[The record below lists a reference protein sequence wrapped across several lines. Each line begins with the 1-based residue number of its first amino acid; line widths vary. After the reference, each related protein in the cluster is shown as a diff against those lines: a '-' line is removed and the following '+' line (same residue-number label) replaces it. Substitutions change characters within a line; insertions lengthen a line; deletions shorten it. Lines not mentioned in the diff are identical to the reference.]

1 MKSLLTIAALLCL
14 LCSCERRGGH
24 YDCGMSLLGTDE
36 RAAVRHF
43 MLAIM
48 DDDNAAM
55 AHFQMAMLCD
65 RKPDMAGVT
74 AWHISEYL
82 KMAKGL
88 SSQDIEE
95 AEQWLK
101 RTEKRYAIS
110 INRRLGEN
118 ITDEAS
124 LRLKL
129 LEEHAMR
136 QKLWIQELSTEN
148 VNLRNQLADQQERL
162 NKKDTIGF

>member
-1 MKSLLTIAALLCL
+1 MKSILSIAALLCL
-14 LCSCERRGGH
+14 LCSCERRTGH
-24 YDCGMSLLGTDE
+24 YDKGMSLIGSDE
-36 RAAVRHF
+36 RAAVRQF
-43 MLAIM
+43 MLAVL

-55 AHFQMAMLCD
+55 AHFQLAMLCD
-65 RKPDMAGVT
+65 KKPDMAGVT

-82 KMAKGL
+82 KKAKGL
-88 SSQDIEE
+88 SPQEAEE
-95 AEQWLK
+95 TEQWLR
-101 RTEKRYAIS
+101 RTEKRYAIA

-118 ITDEAS
+118 ITDEAT

-148 VNLRNQLADQQERL
+148 VMLRNQLADQQER
-162 NKKDTIGF
+162 KQ

>member
-1 MKSLLTIAALLCL
+1 MRTFLVIAGVLCL
-14 LCSCERRGGH
+14 LCACERHGGH
-24 YDCGMSLLGTDE
+24 YDRGMSLLGTDE
-36 RAAVRHF
+36 RAAVRQF

-48 DDDNAAM
+48 EDDNAAM

-74 AWHISEYL
+74 AWHISEYM
-82 KMAKGL
+82 KNAKGL
-88 SSQDIEE
+88 SAQDIEA

-101 RTEKRYAIS
+101 RTERRYAIS
-110 INRRLGEN
+110 INRRLGED

-148 VNLRNQLADQQERL
+148 VMLRNQLAEQQERL
-162 NKKDTIGF
+162 NKKDTGL

>member
-1 MKSLLTIAALLCL
+1 MRRLLSIAALLCL
-14 LCSCERRGGH
+14 LCSCERRTGH
-24 YDCGMSLLGTDE
+24 YDRAMSLLGTDE
-36 RAAVRHF
+36 RAAVRQF

-48 DDDNAAM
+48 EDDNAAM
-55 AHFQMAMLCD
+55 AHFQLAMLCD
-65 RKPDMAGVT
+65 RKPEMAGVT

-82 KMAKGL
+82 KNANGL
-88 SSQDIEE
+88 SAQDIEE

-101 RTEKRYAIS
+101 RTEKRYAIA

-136 QKLWIQELSTEN
+136 QKLWIQELTTEN
-148 VNLRNQLADQQERL
+148 VMLRNQLAEQQERL
-162 NKKDTIGF
+162 NKKDTGL

>member
-1 MKSLLTIAALLCL
+1 MRIFLTIVALLCL
-14 LCSCERRGGH
+14 LCSCERRTGH
-24 YDCGMSLLGTDE
+24 YEKGMSLLGSDE

-48 DDDNAAM
+48 YDDNAAM
-55 AHFQMAMLCD
+55 AHFQLAMLCD
-65 RKPDMAGVT
+65 RMPDMAGVT

-82 KMAKGL
+82 KNAKGL
-88 SSQDIEE
+88 SEQEVEE
-95 AEQWLK
+95 TEQWLK
-101 RTEKRYAIS
+101 RTEKRYTIA

-148 VNLRNQLADQQERL
+148 VMLRNQLAEQQEKN
-162 NKKDTIGF
+162 NKKDIGF

>member
-1 MKSLLTIAALLCL
+1 MRILLTITALLCL
-14 LCSCERRGGH
+14 LCSCERHGGH
-24 YDCGMSLLGTDE
+24 YDRGMSRLGTDE
-36 RAAVRHF
+36 QAAVRHF

-48 DDDNAAM
+48 DGDNVAM

-74 AWHISEYL
+74 AWHISEYM
-82 KMAKGL
+82 KNAKGL
-88 SSQDIEE
+88 SEQDIEA

-101 RTEKRYAIS
+101 RTERRYSIS

-148 VNLRNQLADQQERL
+148 VNLRNQLAEQQEKN
-162 NKKDTIGF
+162 NKKDTGF

>member
-1 MKSLLTIAALLCL
+1 MKRILSIAALLCL
-14 LCSCERRGGH
+14 LCSCGRRTGH
-24 YDCGMSLLGTDE
+24 YDKGMSLLGSDE
-36 RAAVRHF
+36 RAAVREL
-43 MLAIM
+43 MLAVL

-55 AHFQMAMLCD
+55 AHFQLAMLCD
-65 RKPDMAGVT
+65 RQPDMAGVT

-82 KMAKGL
+82 KNAKNL
-88 SSQDIEE
+88 SAQEIEE
-95 AEQWLK
+95 TEQWLR

-118 ITDEAS
+118 ITDEAT

-148 VNLRNQLADQQERL
+148 VRLRNQLADQQERD
-162 NKKDTIGF
+162 NHK

>member
-1 MKSLLTIAALLCL
+1 MKKLLTIVALLCL
-14 LCSCERRGGH
+14 LCSCERRTVH
-24 YDCGMSLLGTDE
+24 YDKGMALLGSDE
-36 RAAVRHF
+36 RAAVREF

-55 AHFQMAMLCD
+55 AHFQLAMLCD
-65 RKPDMAGVT
+65 RKPEMAGVT

-82 KMAKGL
+82 KNAKGL
-88 SSQDIEE
+88 SAQDVEE
-95 AEQWLK
+95 TELWLK
-101 RTEKRYAIS
+101 RTEKRYAIA
-110 INRRLGEN
+110 INRRIGEN

-148 VNLRNQLADQQERL
+148 VMLRNQLAEQQEKN
-162 NKKDTIGF
+162 NKKDIGF

>member
-1 MKSLLTIAALLCL
+1 MRIFLTIAAVLCL
-14 LCSCERRGGH
+14 LCSCERGAGH
-24 YDCGMSLLGTDE
+24 YEKGMSLLGSDE
-36 RAAVRHF
+36 RAAVRQF
-43 MLAIM
+43 MLAVM
-48 DDDNAAM
+48 EDDNAAM
-55 AHFQMAMLCD
+55 AHFQLAMLCD
-65 RKPDMAGVT
+65 RMPDMAGVT

-82 KMAKGL
+82 KNAKGL
-88 SSQDIEE
+88 SPQDVVET
-95 AEQWLK
+95 EQWL
-101 RTEKRYAIS
+101 RRNEKRYAIA

-148 VNLRNQLADQQERL
+148 VMLRNQLAEQQEKN
-162 NKKDTIGF
+162 NKKDIGF

>member
-1 MKSLLTIAALLCL
+1 MKRLLTIAALLCL
-14 LCSCERRGGH
+14 LCSCERRTGH
-24 YDCGMSLLGTDE
+24 YDKGMSLLGSDE
-36 RAAVRHF
+36 QAAVREF
-43 MLAIM
+43 MLAVL
-48 DDDNAAM
+48 DGDNAAM
-55 AHFQMAMLCD
+55 AHFQLAMLCD

-82 KMAKGL
+82 KNAKGL
-88 SSQDIEE
+88 SAQEVEE
-95 AEQWLK
+95 TEQWLR

-118 ITDEAS
+118 ITDEAT

-136 QKLWIQELSTEN
+136 QKLWIQELTTEN
-148 VNLRNQLADQQERL
+148 VRLRNQLADQQE
-162 NKKDTIGF
+162 NNSHK